1 MMKMNGVKGLAALA
15 MTAVLAGCHKF
26 DTIEQYRVSE
36 EEALANAE
44 LALGFEIDP
53 NQSWSMTAK
62 GIANVT
68 VNEGLGETYNVKVYS
83 NNPMTEEVGYVLA
96 QGNVQNGQTFTA
108 DITYPSGASK
118 LVVSITNSKGYTF
131 YRYGAIENGALN
143 VTFGD
148 SNPSAAP
155 RRSQEAPA
163 CPDINQ
169 PYNEAWV
176 TTYCQTAKEP
186 TSSNVSANDAGAGDS
201 KVTKEPVFPGY
212 NRGALANNIQY
223 NGGSQATPDDIT
235 FYNNVF
241 APGLQAYENA
251 PRNTNSYGN
260 AKGYIETN
268 NAKIQLFLNLCNA
281 ITSSGRTLS
290 DWLDIYTQPQLGA
303 YSSGDFVTN
312 FKITGTY
319 SGNIPVAASEGY
331 AYTEENGERV
341 YGDRLDPFTARTIV
355 VKGTWNVTE
364 DQRIGSGGLI
374 VIANGGK
381 IDVKSGKT
389 LTMVN
394 MSRIVVLPGGELKG
408 DGNVFVT
415 NGNAAGAENYNGGT
429 IDIHKFD
436 NNFGKFYNYGTFKAD
451 IYAASSKES
460 NFYNHHIVHI
470 KGTKEN
476 GNYVSPNARLFN
488 ACQWYCEGDMN
499 LRNYEGVQGS
509 SLLVDGELK
518 MESSADGTTD
528 ASYVGLEDGAYV
540 ECGTLFNN
548 GTSWSGPEGTTED
561 GFAVV
566 KIGQITYL
574 NWAQETYPL
583 EYGYFKNN
591 IYVEIVDD
599 TNVPGGN
606 GMQQKTDDGSINY
619 TMSLASWKFWNI
631 VANGLDGRSEI
642 CGNGHV
648 TKITSGTTEIIPK
661 STGFVK
667 GESGCTPGYKGDAPE
682 RENENPIYSYAFEDT
697 KLGDYDL
704 NDVVIKVQEN
714 ADGEHLDLR
723 VVACG
728 ATLNLNIR
736 LYPAATVP
744 DGVVAVYPENEE
756 NFTKLTYTRDGQECD
771 EVHAMLGVAEG
782 TMVNTGWGN
791 NKARPITIQIVKGS
805 YNPAHLP
812 LAIYSVAQGEVR
824 LSGSGTAPYG
834 VVVPKNWSWPYERN
848 NVHKIYNATTTTDG
862 DQSFETFSS
871 QAGQAESW
879 YDHPTG
885 DVLNEKTL
893 EY

>member
-1 MMKMNGVKGLAALA
+1 MMKMNYVKGLAALA

-53 NQSWSMTAK
+53 NQSWNMTAK

-148 SNPSAAP
+148 SNASAAP
-155 RRSQEAPA
+155 RRSQAAPA
-163 CPDINQ
+163 CPDIDQ
-169 PYNEAWV
+169 PYNEARV

-186 TSSNVSANDAGAGDS
+186 TADNVSDNYDNTSYATNWTVVNAIPYD
-201 KVTKEPVFPGY
+201 
-212 NRGALANNIQY
+212 
-223 NGGSQATPDDIT
+223 GSDEDKLRQW
-235 FYNNVF
+235 F
-241 APGLQAYENA
+241 
-251 PRNTNSYGN
+251 
-260 AKGYIETN
+260 TN
-268 NAKIQLFLNLCNA
+268 NSDGLTWDALVAWAKENRPTWISYNVDE
-281 ITSSGRTLS
+281 T
-290 DWLDIYTQPQLGA
+290 
-303 YSSGDFVTN
+303 FVTN
-312 FKITGTY
+312 FKITDTY
-319 SGNIPVAASEGY
+319 SGTIGVAASEGY

-408 DGNVFVT
+408 EGNVLVT

-518 MESSADGTTD
+518 MGSSADGTTD
-528 ASYVGLEDGAYV
+528 ATYVGLEDGAYV

-548 GTSWSGPEGTTED
+548 GTSWTGPEGTTED
-561 GFAVV
+561 GYAVV

-574 NWAQETYPL
+574 NWAQDTQPL
-583 EYGYFKNN
+583 DGGYFENN

-599 TNVPGGN
+599 TNYPTGN
-606 GMQQKTDDGSINY
+606 GWQTWNAAY
-619 TMSLASWKFWNI
+619 KFWNI
-631 VANGLDGRSEI
+631 VANGLGGGTEVR
-642 CGNGHV
+642 GNGHV
-648 TKITSGTTEIIPK
+648 TEISSGTTEIIPEDITN
-661 STGFVK
+661 SQRFEK
-667 GESGCTPGYKGDAPE
+667 GVRGCTPGYKGDAPE

-736 LYPAATVP
+736 LYPPTTVP
-744 DGVVAVYPENEE
+744 EGVVAVYPENEE

-791 NKARPITIQIVKGS
+791 NKAQPITIQIVKGS
-805 YNPAHLP
+805 YDPAHLP

-834 VVVPKNWSWPYERN
+834 VVVPKNWSWPYETRK
-848 NVHKIYNATTTTDG
+848 VHTIYNATETTEG
-862 DQSFETFSS
+862 DQSFQTFSS
-871 QAGQAESW
+871 QNGSAEKW

-893 EY
+893 GY

>member
-1 MMKMNGVKGLAALA
+1 MNYVKGLAALA

-53 NQSWSMTAK
+53 NQSWNMTAK

-96 QGNVQNGQTFTA
+96 QGDVQNGQTFTA

-155 RRSQEAPA
+155 RRSQEAPV

-186 TSSNVSANDAGAGDS
+186 TADNVSDNYDNTS
-201 KVTKEPVFPGY
+201 Y
-212 NRGALANNIQY
+212 
-223 NGGSQATPDDIT
+223 ATNWT
-235 FYNNVF
+235 VV
-241 APGLQAYENA
+241 
-251 PRNTNSYGN
+251 
-260 AKGYIETN
+260 
-268 NAKIQLFLNLCNA
+268 NA
-281 ITSSGRTLS
+281 IPYDGSDEDKLRQWFTSNS
-290 DWLDIYTQPQLGA
+290 DGLTWDALVAWAKENRPTWISYNVDET
-303 YSSGDFVTN
+303 FVTN
-312 FKITGTY
+312 FKITDTY
-319 SGNIPVAASEGY
+319 SGTIGVAASEGY

-408 DGNVFVT
+408 EGNVLVT

-518 MESSADGTTD
+518 MGSSADGTTD
-528 ASYVGLEDGAYV
+528 ATYVGLEDGAYV

-548 GTSWSGPEGTTED
+548 GTSWTGPEGTTED
-561 GFAVV
+561 GYAVV

-574 NWAQETYPL
+574 NWEQDTQPL
-583 EYGYFKNN
+583 DGGYFENN

-599 TNVPGGN
+599 TNYPTGN
-606 GMQQKTDDGSINY
+606 GWQTWNAAY
-619 TMSLASWKFWNI
+619 KFWNI
-631 VANGLDGRSEI
+631 VANGLGGGTEVR
-642 CGNGHV
+642 GNGHV
-648 TKITSGTTEIIPK
+648 TEISSGTTEIIPEDMVNNQH
-661 STGFVK
+661 FEK
-667 GESGCTPGYKGDAPE
+667 GVRGCTPGYKGDAPE
-682 RENENPIYSYAFEDT
+682 REDENPIYSYAFEDT

-704 NDVVIKVQEN
+704 NDVVIKVQESTDN
-714 ADGEHLDLR
+714 QYIDLR

-736 LYPAATVP
+736 LYPATTVP
-744 DGVVAVYPENEE
+744 EGVVAVYPEEE
-756 NFTKLTYTRDGQECD
+756 EGFEVLKYTRDGVECD
-771 EVHAMLGVAEG
+771 EVHAMLGVDPG

-791 NKARPITIQIVKGS
+791 NKAQPITIRIPKGN
-805 YNPAHLP
+805 YHPAHLP

-834 VVVPKNWSWPYERN
+834 VVIPKNWSWPYETRK
-848 NVHKIYNATTTTDG
+848 VHNIYNATQTANDG

-893 EY
+893 GY

>member
-1 MMKMNGVKGLAALA
+1 MMKMNYVKGLAALA

-53 NQSWSMTAK
+53 NQSWNMTAK

-96 QGNVQNGQTFTA
+96 QGDVQNGQTFTA

-155 RRSQEAPA
+155 RRSQEAPV

-186 TSSNVSANDAGAGDS
+186 TADNVSDNYDNTS
-201 KVTKEPVFPGY
+201 Y
-212 NRGALANNIQY
+212 
-223 NGGSQATPDDIT
+223 ATNWT
-235 FYNNVF
+235 VV
-241 APGLQAYENA
+241 
-251 PRNTNSYGN
+251 
-260 AKGYIETN
+260 
-268 NAKIQLFLNLCNA
+268 NA
-281 ITSSGRTLS
+281 IPYDGSDEDKLRQWFTSNS
-290 DWLDIYTQPQLGA
+290 DGLTWDALVAWAKENRPTWISYNVDET
-303 YSSGDFVTN
+303 FVTN
-312 FKITGTY
+312 FKITDTY
-319 SGNIPVAASEGY
+319 SGTIGVAASEGY

-408 DGNVFVT
+408 EGNVLVT

-518 MESSADGTTD
+518 MGSSADGTTD
-528 ASYVGLEDGAYV
+528 ATYVGLEDGAYV

-548 GTSWSGPEGTTED
+548 GTSWTGPEGTTED
-561 GFAVV
+561 GYAVV

-574 NWAQETYPL
+574 NWEQDTQPL
-583 EYGYFKNN
+583 DGGYFENN

-599 TNVPGGN
+599 TNYPTGN
-606 GMQQKTDDGSINY
+606 GWQTWNAAY
-619 TMSLASWKFWNI
+619 KFWNI
-631 VANGLDGRSEI
+631 VANGLGGGTEVR
-642 CGNGHV
+642 GNGHV
-648 TKITSGTTEIIPK
+648 TEISSGTTEIIPEDMVNNQH
-661 STGFVK
+661 FEK
-667 GESGCTPGYKGDAPE
+667 GVRGCTPGYKGDAPE
-682 RENENPIYSYAFEDT
+682 REDENPIYSYAFEDT

-704 NDVVIKVQEN
+704 NDVVIKVQESTDN
-714 ADGEHLDLR
+714 QYIDLR

-736 LYPAATVP
+736 LYPATTVP
-744 DGVVAVYPENEE
+744 EGVVAVYPEEE
-756 NFTKLTYTRDGQECD
+756 EGFEVLKYTRDGVECD
-771 EVHAMLGVAEG
+771 EVHAMLGVDPG

-791 NKARPITIQIVKGS
+791 NKAQPITIRIPKGN
-805 YNPAHLP
+805 YHPAHLP

-834 VVVPKNWSWPYERN
+834 VVIPKNWSWPYETRK
-848 NVHKIYNATTTTDG
+848 VHNIYNATQTANDG

-893 EY
+893 GY

>member
-1 MMKMNGVKGLAALA
+1 MMKMNYVKGLAALA

-53 NQSWSMTAK
+53 NQSWNMTAK

-96 QGNVQNGQTFTA
+96 QGDVQNGQTFTA

-148 SNPSAAP
+148 SNASAAP
-155 RRSQEAPA
+155 RRSQAAPA

-186 TSSNVSANDAGAGDS
+186 TADNVSDNYDNKYYTEGTPASTNYKWNWSVLNVSVDYNTYGYLFTEFGWNDWTNAS
-201 KVTKEPVFPGY
+201 KEIYDRAVADGH
-212 NRGALANNIQY
+212 
-223 NGGSQATPDDIT
+223 
-235 FYNNVF
+235 
-241 APGLQAYENA
+241 
-251 PRNTNSYGN
+251 
-260 AKGYIETN
+260 
-268 NAKIQLFLNLCNA
+268 
-281 ITSSGRTLS
+281 S
-290 DWLDIYTQPQLGA
+290 DWIIKETIEGTDGYWT
-303 YSSGDFVTN
+303 YDENYVKN

-319 SGNIPVAASEGY
+319 SGTIGVAASEGITD
-331 AYTEENGERV
+331 AGTLSGAE
-341 YGDRLDPFTARTIV
+341 RTIV
-355 VKGTWNVTE
+355 VTGTWNITE
-364 DQRIGSGGLI
+364 SQRIGSLGKI
-374 VIANGGK
+374 IIANGGK
-381 IDVKSGKT
+381 VDVNEGVT
-389 LTMVN
+389 LNMVN
-394 MSRIVVLPGGELKG
+394 QARLVVLPGGTLTGKG
-408 DGNVFVT
+408 SVEVN
-415 NGNAAGAENYNGGT
+415 NGNADGLENYNGGT
-429 IDIHKFD
+429 ISVASFN
-436 NNFGKFYNYGTFKAD
+436 NNFGKFYNYGDFLVNTYWGGAQ
-451 IYAASSKES
+451 ES
-460 NFYNHHIVHI
+460 NFYNHHMAVIDHF
-470 KGTKEN
+470 GSQEGSTA
-476 GNYVSPNARLFN
+476 NARIFN
-488 ACQWYCEGDMN
+488 GCQFYVKHDARI
-499 LRNYEGVQGS
+499 RNYEGTQGS
-509 SLLVDGELK
+509 SLIVDGEL
-518 MESSADGTTD
+518 MLSSSEDGTQTPT
-528 ASYVGLEDGAYV
+528 YVSLEDGAYV

-548 GTSWSGPEGTTED
+548 GTSWTGPEGTTED
-561 GFAVV
+561 GYAVV

-574 NWAQETYPL
+574 NWEQDTQPL
-583 EYGYFKNN
+583 DGGYFENN

-599 TNVPGGN
+599 TNYPTGN
-606 GMQQKTDDGSINY
+606 GWQTWNAAY
-619 TMSLASWKFWNI
+619 KFWNI
-631 VANGLDGRSEI
+631 VANGLGGGTEI
-642 CGNGHV
+642 RGNGHV
-648 TKITSGTTEIIPK
+648 TEISSGTTEIIPEDITN
-661 STGFVK
+661 SQRFEK
-667 GESGCTPGYKGDAPE
+667 GVRGCTPGYKGDAPE
-682 RENENPIYSYAFEDT
+682 REDENPIYSYAFEDT

-714 ADGEHLDLR
+714 EDGEHLDLK
-723 VVACG
+723 VVASG

-744 DGVVAVYPENEE
+744 EGVVAVYPEKEE
-756 NFTKLTYTRDGQECD
+756 GFEVLKYTRDGVECD
-771 EVHAMLGVAEG
+771 EVHAMLGVDPG

-791 NKARPITIQIVKGS
+791 NKAQPITIQILKGD
-805 YNPAHLP
+805 YDPAHLP

-834 VVVPKNWSWPYERN
+834 VVIPKNWSWPYETRK
-848 NVHKIYNATTTTDG
+848 VHNIYNATQTANDG

-893 EY
+893 GY

>member
-1 MMKMNGVKGLAALA
+1 MNYVKGLAALA

-53 NQSWSMTAK
+53 NQSWNMTAK

-96 QGNVQNGQTFTA
+96 QGDVQNGQTFTA

-155 RRSQEAPA
+155 RRSQEAPV

-176 TTYCQTAKEP
+176 TTYCQTATEP
-186 TSSNVSANDAGAGDS
+186 TSSNVSANDANATLS
-201 KVTKEPVFPGY
+201 VSVEPVMPSVDINNTKTNDGYY
-212 NRGALANNIQY
+212 NRDRLTSNDLNFFDNTLKALWEDY
-223 NGGSQATPDDIT
+223 NGNWSNVENSW
-235 FYNNVF
+235 YNNVV
-241 APGLQAYENA
+241 PY
-251 PRNTNSYGN
+251 
-260 AKGYIETN
+260 
-268 NAKIQLFLNLCNA
+268 
-281 ITSSGRTLS
+281 ITSRNAHIDKFYAVYNAVVAYAGEKNVS
-290 DWLDIYTQPQLGA
+290 DWLIISQMPSKGS

-319 SGNIPVAASEGY
+319 NGNIPVAASEGY

-408 DGNVFVT
+408 EGNVLVT

-518 MESSADGTTD
+518 MGSSADGTTD
-528 ASYVGLEDGAYV
+528 ATYVGLEDGAYV

-548 GTSWSGPEGTTED
+548 GTSWTGPEGTTED
-561 GFAVV
+561 GYAVV

-574 NWAQETYPL
+574 NWEQDTQPL
-583 EYGYFKNN
+583 DGGYFENN

-599 TNVPGGN
+599 TNYPTGN
-606 GMQQKTDDGSINY
+606 GWQTWNAAY
-619 TMSLASWKFWNI
+619 KFWNI
-631 VANGLDGRSEI
+631 VANGLGGGTEVR
-642 CGNGHV
+642 GNGHV
-648 TKITSGTTEIIPK
+648 TEISSGTTEIIPEDITN
-661 STGFVK
+661 SQRFEK
-667 GESGCTPGYKGDAPE
+667 GVRGCTPGYKGDAPE
-682 RENENPIYSYAFEDT
+682 REDENPIYSYAFEDT

-704 NDVVIKVQEN
+704 NDVVIKVQESTDN
-714 ADGEHLDLR
+714 QYIDLR

-736 LYPAATVP
+736 LYPATTVP
-744 DGVVAVYPENEE
+744 EGVVAVYPEEE
-756 NFTKLTYTRDGQECD
+756 EGFEVLKYTRDGVECD
-771 EVHAMLGVAEG
+771 EVHAMLGVDPG

-791 NKARPITIQIVKGS
+791 NKARPITIRIPKGS

-834 VVVPKNWSWPYERN
+834 VVIPKNWSWPYETRK
-848 NVHKIYNATTTTDG
+848 VHNIYNATQTANDG

-893 EY
+893 GY

>member
-53 NQSWSMTAK
+53 NQSWNMTAK

-148 SNPSAAP
+148 SNASAAP
-155 RRSQEAPA
+155 RRSQEAPV

-186 TSSNVSANDAGAGDS
+186 TQANVNDNYDNGHYEGGSSAIWYSWIGDAI
-201 KVTKEPVFPGY
+201 T
-212 NRGALANNIQY
+212 LQY
-223 NGGSQATPDDIT
+223 NSNQFTGSDSDKTLFETYCRP
-235 FYNNVF
+235 FFNVKNC
-241 APGLQAYENA
+241 GDGSL
-251 PRNTNSYGN
+251 TW
-260 AKGYIETN
+260 TN
-268 NAKIQLFLNLCNA
+268 NYFGCADEAAATLYLYNILNA
-281 ITSSGRTLS
+281 AGKWSSWVNGVA
-290 DWLDIYTQPQLGA
+290 P
-303 YSSGDFVTN
+303 SGQTWVPDNDFVLN

-319 SGNIPVAASEGY
+319 SGTIGVAASEGY

-408 DGNVFVT
+408 EGNVLVT

-548 GTSWSGPEGTTED
+548 GTSWTGPEGTTE
-561 GFAVV
+561 GGYAVV

-574 NWAQETYPL
+574 NWAQGTQPL
-583 EYGYFKNN
+583 DGGYFENN

-599 TNVPGGN
+599 TNYPTGN
-606 GMQQKTDDGSINY
+606 GWQTWNAAY
-619 TMSLASWKFWNI
+619 KFWNI
-631 VANGLDGRSEI
+631 VANGLGGGTEVR
-642 CGNGHV
+642 GNGHV
-648 TKITSGTTEIIPK
+648 TEISSGTTEIIPEDMVNNQH
-661 STGFVK
+661 FEK
-667 GESGCTPGYKGDAPE
+667 GVRGCTPGYKGDAPE
-682 RENENPIYSYAFEDT
+682 REDENHIYSYAFEDT

-714 ADGEHLDLR
+714 ADGEHLDLK
-723 VVACG
+723 VVASG

-736 LYPAATVP
+736 LYPATTVP
-744 DGVVAVYPENEE
+744 EGVVAVYPEEE
-756 NFTKLTYTRDGQECD
+756 EGFEVLKYTRDGVECD
-771 EVHAMLGVAEG
+771 EVHAMLGVDPG

-791 NKARPITIQIVKGS
+791 NKAQPITIQIVKGT
-805 YNPAHLP
+805 YDPAHLP

-834 VVVPKNWSWPYERN
+834 VVVPKNWSWPYETRK
-848 NVHKIYNATTTTDG
+848 VHNIYNATETANDG

-893 EY
+893 GY